1 MCCVLG
7 QNALLSQRLS
17 APRSRNENL
26 IKCQGSNF
34 GIDWLPIQGGVLIP
48 LVASLDRDWNKLE
61 LVGLLGSSSD
71 CAIIIR
77 PYCGGVKTR
86 I

>member
-1 MCCVLG
+1 M
-7 QNALLSQRLS
+7 
-17 APRSRNENL
+17 
-26 IKCQGSNF
+26 
-34 GIDWLPIQGGVLIP
+34 DWLPIQGGVLIP
-48 LVASLDRDWNKLE
+48 LVTSLDRNWDKLE
-61 LVGLLGSSSD
+61 LNGLLGSSTD